1 MGFFKF
7 NNKKEISKSDTV
19 ILEEIKSPWVNK
31 KSPDNSDESFLN
43 RNLLTFNGVDNII
56 QKDDK
61 LEIKIEQLI
70 KYTEYLSKHLEDSI
84 RYSEYLSKQ
93 IEILK
98 RKR

>member
-7 NNKKEISKSDTV
+7 NNKKEINKSDTIV
-19 ILEEIKSPWVNK
+19 LEEIKSPWVNK
-31 KSPDNSDESFLN
+31 KSVDGKEESFLN
-43 RNLLTFNGVDNII
+43 KNLLNFNGVDNII

-61 LEIKIEQLI
+61 LEIKIEHLI

>member
-7 NNKKEISKSDTV
+7 NNKKSNNESDAV

-31 KSPDNSDESFLN
+31 KSSDNSDESFLN
-43 RNLLTFNGVDNII
+43 RKPLNFNGIDNVIK
-56 QKDDK
+56 KDDK
-61 LEIKIEQLI
+61 LEIKMEQLI
-70 KYTEYLSKHLEDSI
+70 KYTEYLSQHLDASI
-84 RYSEYLSKQ
+84 KYSEYLCEQ